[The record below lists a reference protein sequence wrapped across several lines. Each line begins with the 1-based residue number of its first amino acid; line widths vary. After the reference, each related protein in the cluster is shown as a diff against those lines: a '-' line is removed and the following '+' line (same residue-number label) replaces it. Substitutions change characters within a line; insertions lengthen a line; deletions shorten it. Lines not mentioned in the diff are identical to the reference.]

1 MKVFNFHLLKN
12 FNNFF
17 NDLIFNFYLI
27 EFLIEF
33 DLILISKKTI
43 IVLFIQKKFC
53 LNLNE
58 FRFKLILI
66 LKIF

>member
-33 DLILISKKTI
+33 DLILISKKLL
-43 IVLFIQKKFC
+43 LFYLFKKNFA
-53 LNLNE
+53 
-58 FRFKLILI
+58 
-66 LKIF
+66 